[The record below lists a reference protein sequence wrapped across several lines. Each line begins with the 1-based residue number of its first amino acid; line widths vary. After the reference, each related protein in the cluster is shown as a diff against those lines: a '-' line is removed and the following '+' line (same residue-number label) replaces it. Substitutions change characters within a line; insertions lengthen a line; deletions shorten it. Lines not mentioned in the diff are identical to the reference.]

1 MPDVILEVILPEKAT
16 IEEVNGLDREE
27 FVSRFGALYER
38 SPWVAEAAWRERPF
52 AGLAELH
59 EAFVKAMREAPRE
72 RQLTLIRAHP
82 DLAGRA
88 AIAGELTADSA
99 REQASAGLDRLT
111 PEEYED
117 FHRLNSAYR
126 DKFGFPFVVC
136 VREHGKETILADA
149 AARLGHSRAE
159 EVETALGE
167 IAKIAGLR
175 LGDLVAGAESAEGAE
190 GAP

>member
-1 MPDVILEVILPEKAT
+1 M
-16 IEEVNGLDREE
+16 
-27 FVSRFGALYER
+27 
-38 SPWVAEAAWRERPF
+38 
-52 AGLAELH
+52 H
-59 EAFVKAMREAPRE
+59 EAPRE
-72 RQLTLIRAHP
+72 RQLALIRAHP

-88 AIAGELTADSA
+88 AIAGELTAESA

-149 AARLGHSRAE
+149 AVRLGQSRPE
-159 EVETALGE
+159 EIETSLGE
-167 IAKIAGLR
+167 IARIAHLR
-175 LGDLVAGAESAEGAE
+175 LQDLVEPGERRG
-190 GAP
+190 P